1 MVQTLN
7 FEELHD
13 SVRGDVVDFQ
23 ELVISNTCKLGF
35 GVYQDGRLKVSDIC
49 SGVIIIDIILD
60 DGKVTIPVTIFKDEN
75 FKIVI
80 TY

>member
-1 MVQTLN
+1 MTQELN

-13 SVRGDVVDFQ
+13 SVRGAIVDFQ

-35 GVYQDGRLKVSDIC
+35 GIYQYGRLKVSDVC

-60 DGKVTIPVTIFKDEN
+60 NGKVTFPVTIFKDEN
-75 FKIVI
+75 FKMKI